1 MNKQHKNHSLRYA
14 NYFSIRKLTVGV
26 AAITLGTA
34 IFLGTNHEAQAAEDT
49 TSQAITN
56 SAASSGQNTN
66 TAHPTGASTSSSTN
80 QSDQAQPKN
89 TTQASSDTQSTST
102 SQNNSNNN
110 ASNTTQ
116 SASNTSQ
123 NAQTKFH
130 SADNLKEAIK
140 DPAVANQPHDEGPRR
155 PIEFS
160 LEGSS
165 EKTFYI
171 EAVSYTHLTL
181 PTKA

>member
-26 AAITLGTA
+26 ASITLGTA

-80 QSDQAQPKN
+80 QSDQAQPKILLKLHLIHRAHQLLKIIQIIMLVIQLN
-89 TTQASSDTQSTST
+89 PL
-102 SQNNSNNN
+102 
-110 ASNTTQ
+110 
-116 SASNTSQ
+116 
-123 NAQTKFH
+123 QTLAKMH
-130 SADNLKEAIK
+130 N
-140 DPAVANQPHDEGPRR
+140 
-155 PIEFS
+155 
-160 LEGSS
+160 
-165 EKTFYI
+165 
-171 EAVSYTHLTL
+171 
-181 PTKA
+181 

>member
-26 AAITLGTA
+26 ASITLGTA

-116 SASNTSQ
+116 STSNTSQ

-130 SADNLKEAIK
+130 SADNLKKQLKIQQSQINHMMK
-140 DPAVANQPHDEGPRR
+140 GPDA
-155 PIEFS
+155 
-160 LEGSS
+160 L
-165 EKTFYI
+165 
-171 EAVSYTHLTL
+171 
-181 PTKA
+181 

>member
-26 AAITLGTA
+26 ASITLGTA

-66 TAHPTGASTSSSTN
+66 TAHPTGLLPQVQLIKVIKLNRKILLKLHLIHRAH
-80 QSDQAQPKN
+80 QLLK
-89 TTQASSDTQSTST
+89 
-102 SQNNSNNN
+102 NNSNNN

-116 SASNTSQ
+116 SL
-123 NAQTKFH
+123 QTLAKMHKLNF
-130 SADNLKEAIK
+130 
-140 DPAVANQPHDEGPRR
+140 
-155 PIEFS
+155 
-160 LEGSS
+160 
-165 EKTFYI
+165 
-171 EAVSYTHLTL
+171 TL
-181 PTKA
+181 LII